1 MSAEK
6 SSFPGFVM
14 FIFIWMIVCML
25 VNIGTLG
32 PFAIMALIPSII
44 PFFLAF
50 RVLMGDY
57 RCLWIAYVL
66 TVVASF
72 LAVIS
77 IVYYV
82 HLYVYYPR
90 LDSMIASLELLTS
103 LGVFI
108 PTLFISAIGEVYA
121 YKYGLTLPITA
132 AIITTNII
140 IYLIIKKILRNKE
153 VKKYFKI
160 NLES

>member
-6 SSFPGFVM
+6 SSIPGFVM
-14 FIFIWMIVCML
+14 FIFIWMMVCIL
-25 VNIGTLG
+25 VNIGALG

-57 RCLWIAYVL
+57 RCLWTAYVL
-66 TVVASF
+66 TVVASL
-72 LAVIS
+72 LAIIS

-90 LDSMIASLELLTS
+90 LDSMIASLALLAS

-121 YKYGLTLPITA
+121 YKYGLTLPITI
-132 AIITTNII
+132 AIIITNII
-140 IYLIIKKILRNKE
+140 IYLVIRKLLGNKE
-153 VKKYFKI
+153 VKEYFKI
-160 NLES
+160 SLES

>member
-1 MSAEK
+1 MSSEK
-6 SSFPGFVM
+6 SGIPGFVM

-32 PFAIMALIPSII
+32 PFAIMALIPNII

-66 TVVASF
+66 TVVASL

-77 IVYYV
+77 IIYYV
-82 HLYVYYPR
+82 HLYVYYSR
-90 LDSMIASLELLTS
+90 LDSIVVSLELLSS

-108 PTLFISAIGEVYA
+108 PSLSISAIGEVYA
-121 YKYGLTLPITA
+121 YKYGLTLSITA